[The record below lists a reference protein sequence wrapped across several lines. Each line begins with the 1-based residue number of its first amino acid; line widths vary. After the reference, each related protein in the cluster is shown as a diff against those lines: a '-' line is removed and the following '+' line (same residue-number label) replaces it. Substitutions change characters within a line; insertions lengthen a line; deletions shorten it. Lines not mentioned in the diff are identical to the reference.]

1 MPQFVPLLVQNP
13 AVGKDQSRR
22 YCVGGHSCI
31 IPHSSPGFVEN
42 DRLAQLIG
50 EKGRQF
56 ARQWTTRKARLAYWK
71 HAIDRY
77 AELFKD
83 YNSDLNLT
91 ALLGNSEK

>member
-1 MPQFVPLLVQNP
+1 MF
-13 AVGKDQSRR
+13 
-22 YCVGGHSCI
+22 Y
-31 IPHSSPGFVEN
+31 PHPSSASVEN

-56 ARQWTTRKARLAYWK
+56 PRQWTTRKARLAYWK

-83 YNSDLNLT
+83 YNPDLNLT
-91 ALLGNSEK
+91 ALFKAPEEEQ